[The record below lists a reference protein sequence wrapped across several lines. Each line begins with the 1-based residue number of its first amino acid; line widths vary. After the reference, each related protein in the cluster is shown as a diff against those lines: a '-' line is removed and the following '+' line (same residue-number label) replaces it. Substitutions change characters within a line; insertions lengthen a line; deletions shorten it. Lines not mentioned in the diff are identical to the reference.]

1 LVLSD
6 VITIL
11 AIPALEQLFSKM
23 RIAGLPKL
31 PLQSGPIHALISK
44 ASPWCNGIRLAQ

>member
-1 LVLSD
+1 MTALGEKNRLLCQTTPVLSTVLALLVLSD

-23 RIAGLPKL
+23 RIAAP
-31 PLQSGPIHALISK
+31 S
-44 ASPWCNGIRLAQ
+44 